1 MFATLTLSTK
11 HNPAGVVVGAMAA
24 HAIANALAVV
34 GGELLSKRISEKL
47 MATLGGL
54 FLVGFGA
61 LTAYEAYTGNELLG
75 GIGG

>member
-1 MFATLTLSTK
+1 
-11 HNPAGVVVGAMAA
+11 
-24 HAIANALAVV
+24 
-34 GGELLSKRISEKL
+34 

-54 FLVGFGA
+54 FFVGFGA